1 MRTIGS
7 KVAPHF
13 PPASGPS
20 GVAPAPGSG
29 STENLDP
36 GIWKLRGPPFGRTLR
51 SSSPAATGRFLHVAL
66 PRARSSAA
74 GSLQQF
80 AKFLPGGGPIFWGS
94 PSHRFQDQNG
104 HPWLGWELGVPLV
117 FQQVDQL
124 QCGGVGRAAW
134 ISQLGTWAPVPVTS
148 SLPRGFRASNCRWA
162 ADRLWQL
169 KKDEYREPQPL

>member
-51 SSSPAATGRFLHVAL
+51 SSSPAATGRFLRVAL

-80 AKFLPGGGPIFWGS
+80 AKFLPGGGSYFLGIPKSQVSRPKWSSMTWMRTGGTPGFSTGRSTTMWRSWSSCLDQPTGNLGPGS
-94 PSHRFQDQNG
+94 SHVQ
-104 HPWLGWELGVPLV
+104 P
-117 FQQVDQL
+117 
-124 QCGGVGRAAW
+124 
-134 ISQLGTWAPVPVTS
+134 T
-148 SLPRGFRASNCRWA
+148 PRVSGIK
-162 ADRLWQL
+162 L
-169 KKDEYREPQPL
+169 